1 MGRWL
6 AALWLLGAGTLH
18 AADMI
23 VVRYVD
29 QDPGDP
35 PYLTRILVTPDFLR
49 MDGGE
54 DDGDFVLLDRRQ
66 RQVINVMRDSRLAM
80 VFRPGV
86 LPPKPAGWKPR
97 LDAQAGAPGTRR
109 FSLVLNDV
117 VCSEGVA
124 AAAAAPDAA
133 RAMAEFKAR
142 AGRDAVP
149 RVEGCAARSAA
160 RLRSRRTWCGSR
172 APRSSSACRWRS
184 ANSPGARAGLKAN
197 RASRCSPD
205 CSRCPRARRRSTRRH
220 KLSILSAQPPASHAT

>member
-18 AADMI
+18 AADML

-66 RQVINVMRDSRLAM
+66 RQVVNVMRDSRLAM
-80 VFRPGV
+80 VFRPGA
-86 LPPKPAGWKPR
+86 LPPRPAGWKPR
-97 LDAQAGAPGTRR
+97 LDAQTGAPGTRR
-109 FSLVLNDV
+109 FALTLNDV

-133 RAMAEFKAR
+133 RAMAEFKAVLAATQYR
-142 AGRDAVP
+142 VWKDGPRDLQHDCDLANLVWETGTTLELGLPLEEREFTGR
-149 RVEGCAARSAA
+149 
-160 RLRSRRTWCGSR
+160 
-172 APRSSSACRWRS
+172 
-184 ANSPGARAGLKAN
+184 
-197 RASRCSPD
+197 
-205 CSRCPRARRRSTRRH
+205 TRRFESQSSEP
-220 KLSILSAQPPASHAT
+220 LQPGLFQVPEGTKTLDAPS